1 LFLGTFERKLDS
13 SYRFRLPKELLR
25 ELSPGCHKSLPCLS
39 IFGECLVVYPPKRFR
54 QLVESFSAFEL
65 SNPEHRQL
73 ARDLFANIENCKVD
87 STGRMTLPE
96 HSRNS
101 AGISFDVVLVGA
113 GKYFE
118 IWSKEF
124 WPLHKR

>member
-1 LFLGTFERKLDS
+1 M
-13 SYRFRLPKELLR
+13 
-25 ELSPGCHKSLPCLS
+25 
-39 IFGECLVVYPPKRFR
+39 
-54 QLVESFSAFEL
+54 ESFSAFEL

-101 AGISFDVVLVGA
+101 AGISFDVVIVGA

-118 IWSKEF
+118 IWSKERF
-124 WPLHKR
+124 RAQRSGSGNSSSKNLSGSVLFNALEADRTGGIGE

>member
-1 LFLGTFERKLDS
+1 M
-13 SYRFRLPKELLR
+13 
-25 ELSPGCHKSLPCLS
+25 
-39 IFGECLVVYPPKRFR
+39 
-54 QLVESFSAFEL
+54 VESFSAFEL

-96 HSRNS
+96 RSRNS

-118 IWSKEF
+118 IWSKERF
-124 WPLHKR
+124 RAHHSSAGESSSKSLSRSVLLM